1 MRRLPPSVLL
11 ALAALTVAGCASNEV
26 APARDGVVRLVTDD
40 YRLTPQAVRVPA
52 GRVTFSVRNTGQQ
65 PHNLVIA
72 RRGRERARLTTMF
85 PGETERVTVR
95 LARGTYRM
103 SCSLSHHD
111 VLGEYGTV
119 SVR

>member
-1 MRRLPPSVLL
+1 MRRLLPALLLL
-11 ALAALTVAGCASNEV
+11 AAAAAMAGCASNEV
-26 APARDGVVRLVTDD
+26 AFRRDGVVHLVTDD

-52 GRVTFSVRNTGQQ
+52 GRVTFAVRNTGRQ
-65 PHNLVIA
+65 PHNLVIT

-103 SCSLSHHD
+103 SCSLAHHD